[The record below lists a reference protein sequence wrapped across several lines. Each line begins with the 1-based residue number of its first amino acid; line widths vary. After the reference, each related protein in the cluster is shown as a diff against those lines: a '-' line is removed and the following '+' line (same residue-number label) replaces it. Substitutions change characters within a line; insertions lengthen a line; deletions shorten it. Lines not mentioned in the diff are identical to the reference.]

1 MCNEVKWVQ
10 QCRELVGARGTKEGK
25 KSSFSLPVRP
35 VPSKAVPLVK
45 TKLMYCDTLSKIG
58 ALP

>member
-1 MCNEVKWVQ
+1 M
-10 QCRELVGARGTKEGK
+10 GATMQGTGRSKGDQRGK
-25 KSSFSLPVRP
+25 KLSFSLPVRP